1 MRTMFSGLLRSWGP
15 ALAMAVIV
23 GVVGVTGTAYAG
35 KSGDH
40 KSSGVEKSW
49 GGHKSSQ
56 GDKGTSHDND
66 GQGNWNGEDNA
77 GYKHHKHHR
86 VAPGGGFVNVDD
98 DTPGISYSNSSV
110 RLTNAGVVFG
120 PYTDNNHGGSVKIDV
135 PAGTTLADIA
145 QLEYSASFTENT
157 PHGDGPYLRVFID
170 DNGDGFCPGG
180 VCGTDDHDVVFSPST
195 QPGGCAAYGATD
207 ALVSPVP
214 PHSIQCNSAGRL
226 IHYVVTDGTVRYDDD
241 PGTGP
246 DSRWGEVVNAH
257 GADKVESIRVSAG
270 FSLPDTTG
278 AKLTSL
284 FYELAGQS
292 PTTLAFVG

>member
-1 MRTMFSGLLRSWGP
+1 MRKTLSGLLRSTRP
-15 ALAMAVIV
+15 ALVMAVLV
-23 GVVGVTGTAYAG
+23 GVVGLTGTAYAG

-40 KSSGVEKSW
+40 KSSGNDE
-49 GGHKSSQ
+49 SSQ
-56 GDKGTSHDND
+56 SHSKKTSHD
-66 GQGNWNGEDNA
+66 GGSQGNWNDADNA

-86 VAPGGGFVNVDD
+86 AAPGGGLILVDD
-98 DTPGISYSNSSV
+98 GTPGISYSNSSV
-110 RLTNAGVVFG
+110 KLTNAGVIFG
-120 PYTDNNHGGSVKIDV
+120 PYADNNHGGTVKVDV

-145 QLEYSASFTENT
+145 QLEYSASFSETA

-170 DNGDGFCPGG
+170 NNGDGFCPGG
-180 VCGTDDHDVVFSPST
+180 ACGSDDHDVVFSPST

-207 ALVSPVP
+207 ALVNPVP
-214 PHSIQCNSAGRL
+214 PHAIQCGSAGRL

-241 PGTGP
+241 AGSAP

-257 GADKVESIRVSAG
+257 GSDKVESIRVSAG
-270 FSLPDTTG
+270 FSLPNTTG

-284 FYELAGQS
+284 FYELASQA